1 MRKSV
6 CNKRKLRGRARPRN
20 GDISLFQ
27 RFLKMG
33 ASTADCIWQRAESI
47 PELLNPERSTIMKY
61 RLLGKSGLRVS
72 EAALGTM
79 TFGDEWGW
87 GSPKAEAQKVY
98 ETYRDAGG
106 NFIDTANFYTN
117 GTSETF
123 LGEFMQGH
131 RESVV
136 LATKYSNAAPGNDPN
151 AAGNHRKSMMQA
163 VEASLKR
170 LQTDYIDLY
179 WVHIWDG
186 ITPVEEVMRGLD
198 DLVRQGKILHA
209 GISDAPAWWVAQA
222 NTLAEVRGWTQFIGL
237 QIEYSLIERTVE
249 RELIPMAKTL
259 NVGVLAWS
267 PLARGVLSGKYHG
280 EGKADGGRMT
290 NEGMKDFL
298 PEEKRAARIISALK
312 AVSEQVGRSMAQ
324 VALAWLRYQTVPVI
338 PIIGARKVSQLQ
350 DNLASL
356 DLELS
361 AEQLKSLDGAAES
374 SSVSPRVFTT
384 EKWFVQLGTAACGI
398 ACCSKCGTSCRIV
411 MRVLT

>member
-1 MRKSV
+1 
-6 CNKRKLRGRARPRN
+6 
-20 GDISLFQ
+20 
-27 RFLKMG
+27 
-33 ASTADCIWQRAESI
+33 
-47 PELLNPERSTIMKY
+47 MKY

-87 GSPKAEAQKVY
+87 GSPKDEAQKVY
-98 ETYRDAGG
+98 ETYREAGG
-106 NFIDTANFYTN
+106 NFIDTANFYTG
-117 GTSETF
+117 GTSEKF
-123 LGEFMQGH
+123 VGGFIKSH

-136 LATKYSNAAPGNDPN
+136 LATKYSNAVPGNDPN

-198 DLVRQGKILHA
+198 DLVRQGKVLYV

-222 NTLAEVRGWTQFIGL
+222 NTLAELRGWTQFIGL
-237 QIEYSLIERTVE
+237 QLEYSLIERTVE
-249 RELIPMAKTL
+249 RELIPMAKAL
-259 NVGVLAWS
+259 NLGVLAFS
-267 PLARGVLSGKYHG
+267 PLAGGFLTGKYHG
-280 EGKADGGRMT
+280 EGKPDGGRMT
-290 NEGMKDFL
+290 NEGVKAFY
-298 PEEKRAARIISALK
+298 PEREQRAARMISAVK
-312 AVSEQVGRSMAQ
+312 SVSGQTGRSMAQ

-356 DLELS
+356 NLELS
-361 AEQLKSLDGAAES
+361 AEQLKSLNGASQIE
-374 SSVSPRVFTT
+374 
-384 EKWFVQLGTAACGI
+384 LGFPQDIYEREMVRGI
-398 ACCSKCGTSCRIV
+398 RYGGVWERLV
-411 MRVLT
+411 V